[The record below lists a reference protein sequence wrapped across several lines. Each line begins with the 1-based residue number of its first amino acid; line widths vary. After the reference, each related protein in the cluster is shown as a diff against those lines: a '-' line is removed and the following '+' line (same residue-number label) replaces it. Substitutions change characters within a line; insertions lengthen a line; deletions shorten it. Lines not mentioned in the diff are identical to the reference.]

1 MNSYPYLVT
10 IDRNGIDANY
20 LFSTA
25 EEAERFHKKMDRHY
39 MIVDSDTWVFSPTQ
53 LRIYDDH
60 ETAVTDELDGEQ
72 LALKTEADENNE
84 LFRTTDGE

>member
-1 MNSYPYLVT
+1 MNTYPYLVT
-10 IDRNGIDANY
+10 IERNGIDANY

-25 EEAERFHKKMDRHY
+25 EEAEKFYRKMDRHY

-53 LRIYDDH
+53 LRVFEKH
-60 ETAVTDELDGEQ
+60 EDALAEELDGEA
-72 LALKTEADENNE
+72 LALNTEADENND

>member
-1 MNSYPYLVT
+1 MSSYPHLVT
-10 IDRNGIDANY
+10 IERNGIDANY

-39 MIVDSDTWVFSPTQ
+39 MIVDSETWVFSPTQ
-53 LRIYDDH
+53 LRIYDNH
-60 ETAVTDELDGEQ
+60 EDALIDELDGEQ